1 MHMTLQQVLDNDII
15 IIAAIA
21 GTFVTVAIAGI
32 IVWGRK

>member
-1 MHMTLQQVLDNDII
+1 MTLQHVLDNDII
-15 IIAAIA
+15 ILAAIA